1 MPNQSFLLGLLL
13 PLADAPPPAGQP
25 SLKSVVHELYIDDL
39 DRARLESLS
48 GSDHIDGL
56 DGHSHFVDARD
67 QAEIERLGHKP
78 VFAVPLPGGALYLR
92 IPSFHSGTARAVH
105 AALEPHVRSAPVR
118 HLVMDLRDNRGGTIS
133 GAIEVADEFI
143 DDGVLAGTRGRADIA
158 NMLFLAKPAGLLPK
172 AGVTVLVDRMTA
184 SAAELLAG
192 ILAHRR
198 DALLVGRDTYGK
210 SSVQSQVHLDE
221 AQDVMLT
228 IARYYF
234 DDGTSIGRRGLHP
247 DIRVS
252 TRRLHRQRPPES
264 AAEVPAL
271 LGADSLILEALEA
284 LRRRDAA
291 GAVQTSPKA

>member
-78 VFAVPLPGGALYLR
+78 VFAVPLDDGALYLR
-92 IPSFHSGTARAVH
+92 VPSFHAGTAHAVH
-105 AALEPHVRSAPVR
+105 AALEPHVRRAPV
-118 HLVMDLRDNRGGTIS
+118 HYLVLDLRDNRGGTIS
-133 GAIEVADEFI
+133 AAIEVADEFV
-143 DDGVLAGTRGRADIA
+143 DDGVLASTRGRTDIA
-158 NMLFLAKPAGLLPK
+158 NMLFLAKPAGLVPK
-172 AGVTVLVDRMTA
+172 AGVAVLVDHMTA

-192 ILAHRR
+192 ILDHRR
-198 DALLVGRDTYGK
+198 DALLVGHDTYGK
-210 SSVQSQVHLDE
+210 SSVQSQVHLDGT
-221 AQDVMLT
+221 QDVMLT

-234 DDGTSIGRRGLHP
+234 DDGSSIGRSGLHP
-247 DIRVS
+247 DIHVPAA
-252 TRRLHRQRPPES
+252 RLRKQRPPES
-264 AAEVPAL
+264 AAELPPL
-271 LGADSLILEALEA
+271 LRTDSLILEALNA

-291 GAVQTSPKA
+291 AAVQTSPKA